1 MDLQDLGRRAK
12 SAPSYREIPG
22 MSTLP
27 DEYGRTFRL
36 WSPQSPRKW
45 VQESGPILRC
55 SPNVATL
62 LPDFSDHATLWAL
75 VGLVIADGYTMTPA
89 TATQPW
95 ALSFGARVYHGASLA
110 ETAVSALE
118 VA

>member
-1 MDLQDLGRRAK
+1 MDLRDLGHRAK
-12 SAPSYREIPG
+12 AAPGYREASG
-22 MSTLP
+22 MLSLP
-27 DEYGRTFRL
+27 DEHGRTFRL
-36 WSPQSPRKW
+36 LAPRKW

-89 TATQPW
+89 TASQPCGF
-95 ALSFGARVYHGASLA
+95 SFGARVYHGASLA
-110 ETAVSALE
+110 ETVVFALE
-118 VA
+118 GM